1 MAEILTLT
9 GGIKQFSWS
18 ISTNSTFN
26 SSNYTSAGITSFIF
40 TQSSSSI
47 SGIVDSISPPASS
60 SSMSTGTHI
69 VTGVM
74 PGTHTYYGFLQDKSQ
89 QKYWPVPGPDGRT
102 YGVTVTVKDEKK
114 QPPWFEW
121 SNTVYTGYDLI
132 ITAKDWKT
140 LTDDINIMLE
150 YMDWDPVS
158 FTTVTRN
165 ETEISAKIVN
175 EAIGVLNQII
185 TVSERIEKV
194 EAGQVITAQTFR
206 DLAKKYN
213 DKRNEL
219 LA

>member
-18 ISTNSTFN
+18 ISTNSAFN
-26 SSNYTSAGITSFIF
+26 SSNYASAGITSFRF
-40 TQSSSSI
+40 TQHSSSI
-47 SGIVDSISPPASS
+47 SGIVDSTTPSASS

-69 VTGVM
+69 VTGVA
-74 PGTHTYYGFLQDKSQ
+74 PGTYTYYGFLQDKNNQ
-89 QKYWPVPGPDGRT
+89 EYWPIPGSGGS

-121 SNTVYTGYDLI
+121 SNTVYAGYDLI

-150 YMDWDPVS
+150 YMDWNPVS

-206 DLAKKYN
+206 DLAQKYN
-213 DKRNEL
+213 DKRREL